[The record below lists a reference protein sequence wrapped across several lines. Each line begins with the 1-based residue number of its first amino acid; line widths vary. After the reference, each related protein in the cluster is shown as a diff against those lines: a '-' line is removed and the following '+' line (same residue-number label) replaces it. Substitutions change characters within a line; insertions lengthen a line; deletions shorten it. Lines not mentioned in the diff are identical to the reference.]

1 MSEKIEMKEAEET
14 LVNLDKY
21 ITDEDLNPVKNTN
34 YAKID
39 KILDKSLIVHN
50 FEIQMRKYK
59 DDPERETLVMDF
71 EIEGSGNPQTLT
83 TAAWKLVQ
91 FAKHHIERNDLPR
104 KYPFR
109 IKIIVE
115 GVGRKAMYRFERVVR
130 K

>member
-1 MSEKIEMKEAEET
+1 MSEEKIEMKEAEET

-21 ITDEDLNPVKNTN
+21 ITEEDLNPVKNTN

-59 DDPERETLVMDF
+59 NDPERETLIMDF

-91 FAKHHIERNDLPR
+91 FAKHHIERTDLPR

-115 GVGRKAMYRFERVVR
+115 GVGRKAMYRFERVR

>member
-1 MSEKIEMKEAEET
+1 MIEEKIEMEEAEET
-14 LVNLDKY
+14 LIDLDKW
-21 ITDEDLNPVKNTN
+21 ITDEDLNPQRNIN

-39 KILDKSLIVHN
+39 EILDKPIIVHN
-50 FEIQMRKYK
+50 FEIQMRKFK
-59 DDPERETLVMDF
+59 DQPERETLVMDF
-71 EIEGSGNPQTLT
+71 EVEGSGNPQTLT

-91 FAKHHIERNDLPR
+91 FAKHHIERSDLPR

-115 GVGRKAMYRFERVVR
+115 GVGRKAMYRFARVV